1 MIERKEHD
9 WLNLHRRVCVI
20 TGAAGAI
27 GTEIAYALSQA
38 GAVVAALDR
47 DQEGASALVKNI
59 ESRGGSAVAIHCDVT
74 DPASVASAAIIVA
87 EQYGRCQVLVNT
99 AAVIRAEAL
108 LSMGLD
114 SWNALLAVNLT
125 GYFLCSQVFGK
136 QMRDGTCGSIIHI
149 SSIAGQ
155 LPQPYAGVYSV
166 SKAGVRMLSQQL
178 ALELGEFQVR
188 SNVISPA
195 MVRTPTTDA
204 AMYDNA
210 AVLRVREGI
219 VPSRRIGQ
227 PKDIADAVLFL
238 ASDRS
243 SYVNGHDL
251 VVDGGLSQCLL
262 GLIPRPGLEKSDTQ
276 SG

>member
-47 DQEGASALVKNI
+47 DQGGASELANSIK
-59 ESRGGSAVAIHCDVT
+59 SRGGSAVAVHCDVT

-87 EQYGRCQVLVNT
+87 EEYGRCQVLVNT

-108 LSMGLD
+108 LSIALD
-114 SWNALLAVNLT
+114 GWNALLAINLT
-125 GYFLCSQVFGK
+125 GYLLCSQVFGK
-136 QMRDGTCGSIIHI
+136 QMRDGAGGSIIHI
-149 SSIAGQ
+149 SSIAGL
-155 LPQPYAGVYSV
+155 LPQPYTGVYSV

-178 ALELGEFQVR
+178 ALELGEFRVR

-195 MVRTPTTDA
+195 MVRTSATDA
-204 AMYDNA
+204 AMYTNA
-210 AVLRVREGI
+210 EVLRQREKI
-219 VPSRRIGQ
+219 VPLGRIGQ

-262 GLIPRPGLEKSDTQ
+262 GLIPRPGLEKSNTQ
-276 SG
+276 SE